1 VHPWPHEDGSSLEV
15 VEGWPC
21 RGVVATAVIVG
32 VVIVVSFALLL
43 VLAFT
48 LTLVFHLNLIEFE
61 VVVDDVEGEKGLR
74 ADDEGLHMIVL
85 LVQTL

>member
-1 VHPWPHEDGSSLEV
+1 VHPWPHEDGSSPEV
-15 VEGWPC
+15 VEGWPR
-21 RGVVATAVIVG
+21 RGTVATAVIVR
-32 VVIVVSFALLL
+32 VVIFVSFALPL

-48 LTLVFHLNLIEFE
+48 LTLVFYLNLIEFE

-74 ADDEGLHMIVL
+74 AHEGLHMIVL